1 MKKRLAPIA
10 KFLSTKTQ
18 KLSPLISE
26 AKRITQIKIILNQS
40 LDNELAKHVQVS
52 RVENKQLRLIVDSP
66 AWATRLRYKQQ
77 EIINSFQ
84 NYAISKTITSIHI
97 KINPTKLDQIKI
109 KTKKNSIA
117 LSTDSAKQMKDEIE
131 AISDT
136 ELKDALLRITR
147 HAK

>member
-1 MKKRLAPIA
+1 VKKRLAPIA